1 VANEFTLNAS
11 LAYEDSESADLLL
24 SVVDKLVSITTKKF
38 IHAKQSIGTSEEAID
53 LGELTAPLGWAI
65 FINRDSTNYLEIR
78 SGSGAANDVIRLNAG
93 EFALFRFGSDV
104 TAPYAIANTAACQLE
119 YAIFAP

>member
-1 VANEFTLNAS
+1 MANEFTLNAS